1 MSNQL
6 FVSAV
11 VGFAFVV
18 ASAIN
23 TSALAADGA
32 AERGGSSAIEEIVV
46 TARKREESFVDVPAS
61 LTVVTAQ
68 QLEAYDTEQ
77 LKELAHTVPNMYV
90 QQTVVGKQI
99 SIRGLGNASINSH
112 FDQAVGLAVDGL
124 SLQRQATWE
133 LGYFDVERVEILR
146 GPQGSYFGRNT
157 TAGLI
162 NVTTKGASEEFAGSV
177 SAAYEDETE
186 EQVYKASL
194 SGPIA
199 DRLGGRIVVQNRDSA
214 GWMQSTP
221 SPYWHRQVPKFDE
234 TLGRLTL
241 EWAPTD
247 NVEIS
252 SKTAFTDFRMDGT
265 NTQHIECNPG
275 FLFWQGAALALG
287 FINNP
292 DDCTPDDRRSGS
304 AGITGGING
313 DGTDRRDFE
322 GWMQTITVE
331 WDLANEFT
339 LVSVTGYQEY
349 DSFANFPASWTE
361 ARGST
366 AQTSNE
372 WDDFSQEV
380 RIMSPEFDWGSFVAG
395 AFYNTSDY
403 EDILGVDFNFP
414 VIALGALP
422 FASSALKTMN
432 REQQSF
438 AVFGEV
444 MWNFSEDWTLTLGG
458 RYTRDEKDIHI
469 FQTLGPLGVADD
481 PTAIEV
487 ASPYIGLTALT
498 GWRPFD
504 LRGDDEF
511 SDFTPSATLE
521 WSFSD
526 NGNVYVSY
534 KEGFKSGGFDQGIS
548 RHGPGGPN
556 DPPIGF
562 SFDSEK
568 TQAIEVGLK
577 LEFPEQGM
585 LLSAAVFTQEFTDL
599 QLQAFAPRESALVTP
614 NLITRNAAD
623 STSEGIEIDLLW
635 QASENLR
642 VNAGFAYLDAAYDS
656 FSNAPCFPGQT
667 EAQGCDV
674 ANDVQ
679 DLSGETLVMAPEV
692 SATVGFMYYA
702 SLGNSGLELEFG
714 GDLGYRSEANLA
726 PDYPPG
732 SESDALTM
740 INATIALKGQDDRW
754 VLRVV
759 GRNLLDEDVLIHHQR
774 GFQDGFIGALTPPRR
789 FQAQLTFNF

>member
-1 MSNQL
+1 MISNQL

-11 VGFAFVV
+11 VGFALVV
-18 ASAIN
+18 ASAVN

-32 AERGGSSAIEEIVV
+32 QRGGSSAIEEIVV

-90 QQTVVGKQI
+90 QQTNSGKQI
-99 SIRGLGNASINSH
+99 SIRGLGNVSINSH

-162 NVTTKGASEEFAGSV
+162 NVTTKGPSEEFEGSV
-177 SAAYEDETE
+177 SAGYETETE
-186 EQVYKASL
+186 EEVYKASL

-221 SPYWHRQVPKFDE
+221 SPYWHRQQPKFDE

-241 EWAPTD
+241 EWAPAD

-252 SKTAFTDFRMDGT
+252 SKTAFTDFRMEGT
-265 NTQHIECNPG
+265 NVQHIECNPD
-275 FLFWQGAALALG
+275 FLGWQGAALAFG

-322 GWMQTITVE
+322 GWMQTVTVE

-361 ARGST
+361 ARSAT
-366 AQTSNE
+366 AQTSAE

-395 AFYNTSDY
+395 VFYNTADY
-403 EDILGVDFNFP
+403 EHIQGVDFNFP
-414 VIALGALP
+414 VLALGALP
-422 FASSALKTMN
+422 FAGSSLKTMN

-444 MWNFSEDWTLTLGG
+444 MWNLSEDWTLTLGG
-458 RYTRDEKDIHI
+458 RYTQDEKDIHI

-487 ASPYIGLTALT
+487 ASPFIGLTALT
-498 GWRPFD
+498 GWTPFD

-534 KEGFKSGGFDQGIS
+534 KEGFKSGGYDQGIS
-548 RHGPGGPN
+548 RQGPGGPN

-599 QLQAFAPRESALVTP
+599 QVQSYAPSESALVTP

-656 FSNAPCFPGQT
+656 FSNAPCFDGQT

-714 GDLGYRSEANLA
+714 GDLGYRSEANIA
-726 PDYPPG
+726 PNYQPG

-740 INATIALKGQDDRW
+740 INGTIALKGQGDRW

-759 GRNLLDEDVLIHHQR
+759 GRNLLDEDVLIHHQT
-774 GFQDGFIGALTPPRR
+774 GFLDAYIGAITPPRR